1 MSQDYDV
8 TCLVRRTSSSKQ
20 LHGLGIARVR
30 GDVLDRASLA
40 AAVRGQEVVF
50 HLAGCVKATSG
61 HQFYEINEQG
71 TRNIAEACAAQ
82 STPPV
87 LIVVSSLAAVGPSS
101 SGRPRREG
109 DPPCPVSHYGRS
121 KLAGE
126 NAARKLADRMP
137 TTIVRP
143 PVVFGDGDP
152 ATGEL
157 YRPIARWGVHV
168 VPTWREHR
176 LSLIHVDDL
185 VSLLLLA
192 AKCGKRLPGLS
203 QPPSTPAK
211 GCYFAACEPSVTFA
225 EWGRMIGDALGRR
238 WTRVLHAGP
247 VIRWTVASV
256 ATVISRLC
264 GQPWYFNMDKAR
276 EAGAGSWTCSAEAAV
291 HDLGFTVGA
300 SLRTAL
306 IRRCG
311 GTSIT
316 NGCRGSNGTKR
327 AYSQYGRRSVSWIGR
342 ASWTDLL

>member
-1 MSQDYDV
+1 MTRILISGATGFIGTHLARAAVSQDYDV

-20 LHGLGIARVR
+20 LHGLRMRRVR

-50 HLAGCVKATSG
+50 HLAGCVKALQAN
-61 HQFYEINEQG
+61 QFYEINAQG

-143 PVVFGDGDP
+143 SVVFGDGDP

-225 EWGRMIGDALGRR
+225 EWGA
-238 WTRVLHAGP
+238 
-247 VIRWTVASV
+247 
-256 ATVISRLC
+256 
-264 GQPWYFNMDKAR
+264 
-276 EAGAGSWTCSAEAAV
+276 
-291 HDLGFTVGA
+291 HD
-300 SLRTAL
+300 
-306 IRRCG
+306 RRCLG
-311 GTSIT
+311 PPLDT
-316 NGCRGSNGTKR
+316 GSSCGPR
-327 AYSQYGRRSVSWIGR
+327 DSLDRCERRDRHFPPLWPAMVFQHGQG
-342 ASWTDLL
+342 A